1 MADHDDH
8 LDAELDVFFTA
19 AKRLAPRPSEDL
31 QVRILMEATRAQKRP
46 APKPSRVSVFE
57 MLKDFVADL
66 GGAPATAGLQQ
77 RHLLGLIL
85 GFPLLSGLNQCPLGS
100 MQTHPLMQILP
111 THLQVLIIPF
121 WRATHE
127 QSNIFTP

>member
-19 AKRLAPRPSEDL
+19 TKRLAPRPSEEL
-31 QVRILMEATRAQKRP
+31 QARILMEATRAQKRP

-57 MLKDFVADL
+57 CSKISLRIWAVRQQLQA
-66 GGAPATAGLQQ
+66 LQQ

>member
-31 QVRILMEATRAQKRP
+31 QARILMEATRAQQRP
-46 APKPSRVSVFE
+46 APKPARVSVFE

-66 GGAPATAGLQQ
+66 GGAPATAGLATAA
-77 RHLLGLIL
+77 LVGAYIGFSAPEWPEPMSSWINADTSLDADFTDPFAGLDYSFL
-85 GFPLLSGLNQCPLGS
+85 ESD
-100 MQTHPLMQILP
+100 T
-111 THLQVLIIPF
+111 
-121 WRATHE
+121 
-127 QSNIFTP
+127 

>member
-31 QVRILMEATRAQKRP
+31 QARILMEATRAQKRP

-66 GGAPATAGLQQ
+66 GGAPAIAGLATAA
-77 RHLLGLIL
+77 LVGAYIGFSAPEWPEPMSSWINADTSLDADFTDPFAGLDYSFL
-85 GFPLLSGLNQCPLGS
+85 ESD
-100 MQTHPLMQILP
+100 T
-111 THLQVLIIPF
+111 
-121 WRATHE
+121 
-127 QSNIFTP
+127 

>member
-31 QVRILMEATRAQKRP
+31 QARILMEATRAQKRP
-46 APKPSRVSVFE
+46 TPKPSRVSVFE

-66 GGAPATAGLQQ
+66 GGAPATAGLATAA
-77 RHLLGLIL
+77 LVGAYIGFSAPEWPEPMSSWINADTSLDADFTDPFAGLDYSFL
-85 GFPLLSGLNQCPLGS
+85 ESD
-100 MQTHPLMQILP
+100 T
-111 THLQVLIIPF
+111 
-121 WRATHE
+121 
-127 QSNIFTP
+127 

>member
-31 QVRILMEATRAQKRP
+31 QARILMEATRAQKRP
-46 APKPSRVSVFE
+46 APKPSHVSFFE

-66 GGAPATAGLQQ
+66 GGAPATAGLATAALVGAYIGFSAPEWPEPMQFIGVQ
-77 RHLLGLIL
+77 YSAKCRLTALSHCIGLG
-85 GFPLLSGLNQCPLGS
+85 G
-100 MQTHPLMQILP
+100 
-111 THLQVLIIPF
+111 
-121 WRATHE
+121 
-127 QSNIFTP
+127 